1 MGKKEKNLEEEEIV
15 PAVLEDSGCEGDG
28 GKTKKKKKGK
38 KEKVAKEEVP
48 VCPTTS
54 SNANTHQ
61 HTTPQTKSATGKKKK
76 STIKEEKTTGGGEK
90 DISFGFPGS
99 NILSIEGYGVF
110 CSSSNDANTHQPT
123 TPNIESVAEKEN
135 KFTIKEEKTT
145 GSTIEE
151 VKTTGSIIEEEETSG
166 GGENDISF
174 GFPGSNIMSIEG
186 YGVF

>member
-1 MGKKEKNLEEEEIV
+1 MGEEEIV

-54 SNANTHQ
+54 SNADTHQ
-61 HTTPQTKSATGKKKK
+61 HTTPQTESATGKKKK
-76 STIKEEKTTGGGEK
+76 STIKEEKTRGSKIKDDETTDGGEK

-110 CSSSNDANTHQPT
+110 CSSSDANTHQPT
-123 TPNIESVAEKEN
+123 TPNTESVAENKN
-135 KFTIKEEKTT
+135 KFTIKEEETT
-145 GSTIEE
+145 GSTIKKE
-151 VKTTGSIIEEEETSG
+151 KTTSSTIEEEETSG
-166 GGENDISF
+166 G
-174 GFPGSNIMSIEG
+174 
-186 YGVF
+186 

>member
-1 MGKKEKNLEEEEIV
+1 MGEEEIV

-54 SNANTHQ
+54 SNADTHQ
-61 HTTPQTKSATGKKKK
+61 HTTPQTESATGKKKK
-76 STIKEEKTTGGGEK
+76 STIKEEKTRGSKIKDDETTGGGEK

-123 TPNIESVAEKEN
+123 TPNTESVAENEN
-135 KFTIKEEKTT
+135 KFTIKEEKTTGSTIEQENMTGSTIKEEKTT

-151 VKTTGSIIEEEETSG
+151 VKTTG
-166 GGENDISF
+166 GGE
-174 GFPGSNIMSIEG
+174 
-186 YGVF
+186 